1 MYTYQDIIYV
11 QAFAYNA
18 FVQVSHIFFIG
29 AYCHKHFFD
38 EMLDIPYSWVSV
50 LYVVFVIV
58 IVISVSF

>member
-29 AYCHKHFFD
+29 AYCRKHFFD
-38 EMLDIPYSWVSV
+38 EMPDIPYS
-50 LYVVFVIV
+50 
-58 IVISVSF
+58 